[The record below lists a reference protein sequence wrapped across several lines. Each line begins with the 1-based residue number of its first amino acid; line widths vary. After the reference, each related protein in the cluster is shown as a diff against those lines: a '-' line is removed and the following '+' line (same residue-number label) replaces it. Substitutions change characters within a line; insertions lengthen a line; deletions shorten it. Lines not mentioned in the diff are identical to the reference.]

1 MDTMIEWNG
10 YRIWVTAIAY
20 RNLERGYLCEF
31 ETMREVK
38 QYIKE
43 NYPHLSDVKYEYIAA
58 EEIDED
64 GNVNPPCYGK
74 TKAEAL
80 KKLKK
85 VLTN

>member
-1 MDTMIEWNG
+1 
-10 YRIWVTAIAY
+10 
-20 RNLERGYLCEF
+20 
-31 ETMREVK
+31 MREVK

>member
-1 MDTMIEWNG
+1 MIEWNG

-31 ETMREVK
+31 DTMREVK
-38 QYIKE
+38 EYVNE
-43 NYPHLSDVKYEYIAA
+43 HYPYLDDVKYKYIAA
-58 EEIDED
+58 EEIDEY

-80 KKLKK
+80 NKLKK
-85 VLTN
+85 VLSGD